1 MKILLILILVL
12 FNNIAFS
19 AWDPIHVDKK
29 TGTAYFLDV
38 KHIIQNKEKIRL
50 WMLEDYEQEQIVKNL
65 KYLSLKIF
73 AEFNCS
79 SSQIK
84 VLAYSVYQG
93 NMGEGEILFSK
104 GNPIAWEKILPN
116 SVNYYYMNLVCD
128 SKEGD

>member
-1 MKILLILILVL
+1 MKIFLILILVL

-19 AWDPIHVDKK
+19 AWDPIHDDKE

-38 KHIIQNKEKIRL
+38 KRIIQNKEKIRL

-65 KYLSLKIF
+65 KYLSLKVF

-84 VLAYSVYQG
+84 VLAYSVYQE
-93 NMGEGEILFSK
+93 NMGKGEILFSK
-104 GNPIAWEKILPN
+104 GSPMPWGKILPN
-116 SVNYYYMNLVCD
+116 SINHTYLELACK
-128 SKEGD
+128 SGEGS

>member
-1 MKILLILILVL
+1 MKIFLILILVF

-19 AWDPIHVDKK
+19 AWDPIHVDKE

-50 WMLEDYEQEQIVKNL
+50 WMLEDYQQEQIVKKL

-93 NMGEGEILFSK
+93 NMGKGEVLFSK
-104 GNPIAWEKILPN
+104 GSPIAWEKILPN
-116 SVNYYYMNLVCD
+116 SVNYHYMNLACD